1 LLEILENRE
10 EPVVFTQSKLQNLF
24 VMLPDIVSP
33 IRVISFLIR
42 VLLFDIPENPK
53 NPVLK

>member
-42 VLLFDIPENPK
+42 VLLLDIPENPK